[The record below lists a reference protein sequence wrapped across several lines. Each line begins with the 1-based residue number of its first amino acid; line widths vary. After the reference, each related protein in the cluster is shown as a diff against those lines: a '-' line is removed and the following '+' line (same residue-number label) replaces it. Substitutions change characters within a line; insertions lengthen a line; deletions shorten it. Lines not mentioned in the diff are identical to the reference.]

1 MTRRSWYWIY
11 MIECENGAYYTG
23 YTSNLARRFRQHVD
37 GTANVKYTRSYRPVR
52 LARCWRLFDTV
63 GTALKVEAAIKRGG
77 TAAKRRLLDDPTRLA
92 GLVAAKLDREVVIEP
107 FDARAVEAAARN
119 LDPADIKY
127 GADPFES
134 APPKKTRARAR

>member
-1 MTRRSWYWIY
+1 MSERSWFWIY
-11 MIECENGAYYTG
+11 MIECNNGAYYTG

-52 LARCWRLFDTV
+52 LAQCWRLFDTV

-77 TAAKRRLLDDPTRLA
+77 TAAKRRLLDDPERLA
-92 GLVAAKLDREVVIEP
+92 TLVAAKLDHDVVIEP
-107 FDARAVEAAARN
+107 FDAGAVEAAARD
-119 LDPADIKY
+119 LAPEDIKN

-134 APPKKTRARAR
+134 APPKSLRSPR